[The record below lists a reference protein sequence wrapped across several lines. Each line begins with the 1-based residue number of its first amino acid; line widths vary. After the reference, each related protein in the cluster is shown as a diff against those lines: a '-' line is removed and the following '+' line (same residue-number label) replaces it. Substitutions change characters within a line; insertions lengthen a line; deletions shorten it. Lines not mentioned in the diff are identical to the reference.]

1 MSQVKVARLVEEA
14 GPASEDDVER
24 GGSQGAVVE
33 IFRVRGLLDQ
43 LLRRAEIA
51 ASEGASQFCLVETNS
66 GSEPRR

>member
-1 MSQVKVARLVEEA
+1 MSQVQVARLVEEA

-51 ASEGASQFCLVETNS
+51 ASEGAS
-66 GSEPRR
+66 